1 MGWNKK
7 KLKIQM
13 TKFKV
18 NLNNIP
24 RLFLLFLLIYILF
37 HTFRVFSHSLF
48 FKRPDRLNMIFYGER
63 PVFLSFGFSD
73 NVNYIGFFNNDHQLY
88 LPGGAGRYRIGAL
101 GRFVDIEKKP
111 IIYQKTFSS
120 SLSLYVNYYFF
131 SKVNK
136 IYRDV
141 GDEDFFLPKLGP
153 LDLFHLSDRRSNA
166 EFLDRLYL
174 FFFLLNKNRQ
184 DFSYISMRSVDKQ
197 KTDTIFLEN
206 IFGKKYKGYFYQ
218 RSLREEGKT
227 IQILYKSYRSAL
239 IMTRIL
245 EGEGIRV
252 VDLTENDDPMAGC
265 QVIDGGERPSKS
277 ALFLQQI
284 FHCRLITASTS
295 SSDIIIKVD
304 DKLSK
309 DWE

>member
-73 NVNYIGFFNNDHQLY
+73 NVNYIGFFNNDHQVY

-131 SKVNK
+131 PKINK
-136 IYRDV
+136 IYTKSDS
-141 GDEDFFLPKLGP
+141 EDFFIPKLSPIDIYYLTG
-153 LDLFHLSDRRSNA
+153 RRGNA
-166 EFLDRLYL
+166 GFLDRLYL
-174 FFFLLNKNRQ
+174 FFLLLLFKKRQ
-184 DFSYISMRSVDKQ
+184 KVFSLISMGLFKKKESDR
-197 KTDTIFLEN
+197 IFWGDVL
-206 IFGKKYKGYFYQ
+206 GKKNKGYFYKN
-218 RSLREEGKT
+218 SL
-227 IQILYKSYRSAL
+227 
-239 IMTRIL
+239 
-245 EGEGIRV
+245 
-252 VDLTENDDPMAGC
+252 
-265 QVIDGGERPSKS
+265 
-277 ALFLQQI
+277 
-284 FHCRLITASTS
+284 
-295 SSDIIIKVD
+295 
-304 DKLSK
+304 
-309 DWE
+309 